1 MSKKDKIFK
10 FGETAIDQFENNTE
24 VKDAA
29 LHLYKNDGNGFV
41 LFLEQLF
48 GIGFADDLVD
58 IIEEYAETKKCYD
71 DKDAGLN
78 WFHFKSMCQAH
89 GANDATDC
97 LRRPRTYAGDADE
110 KLSKVFDKLRDVVTS
125 HAITNV
131 EFKIELRTPYTVD
144 TYHSHL
150 AFDILSLV
158 NNLRTFRELL
168 FNAVYVNIKELEH
181 MISSEI
187 EMHGNCD
194 TIQRFTPV
202 IAEQYEEMH
211 TRLTTKTNRNG
222 EYDISPLRNL
232 ASSKLSMSIYEDVAM
247 LVGTM
252 FGMIT
257 NDGGVPAY
265 SDEWVY
271 VTDIG
276 TAYSSM
282 RPTSVSVTV
291 TTDDGLKT
299 LTYEPEVTAVDET
312 ADLRAINALTENNKE
327 EY

>member
-71 DKDAGLN
+71 DKDVGLN

-181 MISSEI
+181 VISSEI